1 MNKLTMFLIAI
12 NLSKASASSPDACAG
27 HLTFAPWIYSH
38 PLHLLTAWLF
48 AEFGQ
53 WRVVTEDLRPEGER
67 RVGSQSMY
75 FPAPSFPM
83 GSLWIGCVLDLR
95 SLLLLKWTSSSLH
108 SFVMKNGNSSADLRQ
123 VACTNLC
130 GSSIP
135 CCTHVNRPITKPSL
149 NYPDLNV
156 PSGTPPHI
164 TAVYKNIGKLYLS
177 LNIHQQLVVLNT
189 CCFCISMLF

>member
-1 MNKLTMFLIAI
+1 MPVLDTWPLLPGSTPTPSTSLQPDFLL
-12 NLSKASASSPDACAG
+12 NLANGEWWQKI
-27 HLTFAPWIYSH
+27 L
-38 PLHLLTAWLF
+38 
-48 AEFGQ
+48 
-53 WRVVTEDLRPEGER
+53 DLRERGEW
-67 RVGSQSMY
+67 GHSLYS
-75 FPAPSFPM
+75 PAASFPM